1 MELNSIRM
9 TRPQRTGTVA
19 LSEKYAGLRTPD
31 DWAPDSKRKSQVH
44 VQLPVKGPPAMKSAL

>member
-1 MELNSIRM
+1 M